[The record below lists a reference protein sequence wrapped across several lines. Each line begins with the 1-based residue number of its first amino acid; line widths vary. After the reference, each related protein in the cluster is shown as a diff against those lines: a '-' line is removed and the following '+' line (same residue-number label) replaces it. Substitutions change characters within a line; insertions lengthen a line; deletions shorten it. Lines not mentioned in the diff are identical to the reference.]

1 MSTTPTEREYFLDSI
16 RAWLMLLGI
25 PFHISLIYSSHT
37 WHVNSQMPSWWLT
50 LFNDF
55 IHAFRMQVFF
65 VISGYFSYMLFL
77 RYPLKRWWKVR
88 VERVG
93 IPMLTAIPLLTLPQF
108 IMLQYVKGKAENWPN
123 LSLYEKYN
131 TLVWELVSHLWFLLV
146 LVVLTTVSL
155 FIFSRLRHHL
165 SSRADAFFAT
175 VTLGKLSVLF
185 LLLGI
190 AYAAVRRILF
200 IVYPPILSDGLF
212 NFVVM
217 QSLFYIPFFLIGA
230 LAFIYPKLKALF
242 TTPSPWCAVG
252 AAIAFAAYL
261 LNQRYGSGDAWMY
274 ETESVITMLLGLW
287 MVNVVF
293 ALGHR
298 LLNRHA
304 AARREM
310 ERGEVQLLELFVIKQ
325 RVKQGI
331 YPGHGGERVFCQL
344 FHQPRNI
351 TRVSNQHVLTAELN
365 KQQAVHGER
374 KDVIQR
380 KRGDHHLFARMQQRP
395 VGGIDL
401 LKVRQHVAVGQ
412 HCAFR
417 HAGGTAGILQERE
430 IF

>member
-1 MSTTPTEREYFLDSI
+1 MSTTPVQREYFLDSI

-37 WHVNSQMPSWWLT
+37 WHVNSIEPSWWLT

-55 IHAFRMQVFF
+55 IHSFRMQVFF

-77 RYPLKRWWKVR
+77 RYPMKRWWKVR

-108 IMLQYVKGKAENWPN
+108 IMLQYVKGKADNWQN

-146 LVVLTTVSL
+146 LVVMTTVSL
-155 FIFSRLRHHL
+155 WIFSKLRRHLSRHHESHFPHL
-165 SSRADAFFAT
+165 T
-175 VTLGKLSVLF
+175 YGKLSLLF
-185 LLLGI
+185 LVLGI
-190 AYAAVRRILF
+190 AYGAIRRILF
-200 IVYPPILSDGLF
+200 MVYPPVLSDGLF

-217 QSLFYIPFFLIGA
+217 QTLFYIPFFMLGA
-230 LAFIYPKLKALF
+230 LAFISPKLKALF

-252 AAIAFAAYL
+252 SALAFAAYL

-298 LLNRHA
+298 LLNFKSARVTYFVNASLFIYLVHHPLTLFFGAYITPHIRSNALGFFTGLVFVVGIAILLYEIHLRIPLLRFLFSGKPQNKAESVKA
-304 AARREM
+304 A
-310 ERGEVQLLELFVIKQ
+310 
-325 RVKQGI
+325 
-331 YPGHGGERVFCQL
+331 
-344 FHQPRNI
+344 
-351 TRVSNQHVLTAELN
+351 
-365 KQQAVHGER
+365 
-374 KDVIQR
+374 
-380 KRGDHHLFARMQQRP
+380 
-395 VGGIDL
+395 
-401 LKVRQHVAVGQ
+401 
-412 HCAFR
+412 
-417 HAGGTAGILQERE
+417 
-430 IF
+430 